1 MLSFLTCVNLCVSSP
16 VLQIQV
22 HHSISPLS
30 CHSSSPGPHVLQ
42 LSQPSFVSTGV
53 FQMPLLESQ
62 LCHSFLCP
70 KSQLYPAESFLAL
83 SAGLLPRTD
92 TNFFVLY
99 YFFWKVRLITIK
111 VVVEIEGKKKKN
123 SEFKKPEPRV
133 QKRLLIPLKSSSR
146 PYY

>member
-1 MLSFLTCVNLCVSSP
+1 MLTSVSLPLYSKSKFTTPFLHSAATLPLQVLMCCSSP
-16 VLQIQV
+16 SLVLF
-22 HHSISPLS
+22 PLEFFR
-30 CHSSSPGPHVLQ
+30 CHCWSHNSVTA
-42 LSQPSFVSTGV
+42 SFV
-53 FQMPLLESQ
+53 QN
-62 LCHSFLCP
+62 HSCT
-70 KSQLYPAESFLAL
+70 SFLAL
-83 SAGLLPRTD
+83 SAGLLPHTD

>member
-92 TNFFVLY
+92 TNFLSY
-99 YFFWKVRLITIK
+99 ITFFWKVRLITIK
-111 VVVEIEGKKKKN
+111 VVVEIEGKKRKTA
-123 SEFKKPEPRV
+123 S
-133 QKRLLIPLKSSSR
+133 LKSLSPGYR
-146 PYY
+146 RGF

>member
-1 MLSFLTCVNLCVSSP
+1 MLTSVSLPLYSKSKFTTPFLHSAATLPLQVLMCCSSP
-16 VLQIQV
+16 SLVLF
-22 HHSISPLS
+22 PLEFFR
-30 CHSSSPGPHVLQ
+30 CHCWSHN
-42 LSQPSFVSTGV
+42 
-53 FQMPLLESQ
+53 
-62 LCHSFLCP
+62 CHSFLCP